1 MNKAGEK
8 DLDMEYIALIT
19 GLLLIMAG
27 LWAILSR
34 ENIIRIILGFGIFDT
49 GLNIVIL
56 SFGYLKD
63 RTAPILDSVVGIN
76 EALNSIVDPVPQA
89 LVLTSIVIGFG
100 VTALMLAYAMKLHKE
115 KGTLNIKDFN
125 ELKG

>member
-1 MNKAGEK
+1 
-8 DLDMEYIALIT
+8 MEYVALLT
-19 GLLLIMAG
+19 GLSLLLAG

-34 ENIIRIILGFGIFDT
+34 GNLIRIIVGFAIFDT

-56 SFGYLKD
+56 AFGFLKD
-63 RTAPILDSVVGIN
+63 RTAPILDSAVSVN
-76 EALNSIVDPVPQA
+76 EALNKIVDPIPQA

-100 VTALMLAYAMKLHKE
+100 VTALMLAYAMKLHKD
-115 KGTLNIKDFN
+115 KGSLEIKDFN

>member
-1 MNKAGEK
+1 
-8 DLDMEYIALIT
+8 MEYIALIT

-34 ENIIRIILGFGIFDT
+34 GNIIRIILGFGIFDT

-63 RTAPILDSVVGIN
+63 RTAPILDSAVGVN